1 MKYRNR
7 ADYRNCKILL
17 DKFPWNSHEANVFS
31 LSGSIKD
38 VWMTAQN
45 TLLGSVSRENSKN
58 GMWEPRKP
66 IQAIQI
72 EVNCL
77 LFVQYIS
84 ETKKSQSPET
94 HTHNRNNSIT
104 S

>member
-1 MKYRNR
+1 M
-7 ADYRNCKILL
+7 
-17 DKFPWNSHEANVFS
+17 FS
-31 LSGSIKD
+31 LSGLIKAGWIKVD
-38 VWMTAQN
+38 NAFF
-45 TLLGSVSRENSKN
+45 GSFSRENSKN

-66 IQAIQI
+66 IQAIQA

-77 LFVQYIS
+77 LFVQYIP

-94 HTHNRNNSIT
+94 HTHNRNNSVT